1 MSWADE
7 FLGAAKSVA
16 EQMTSSETEGWKIQ
30 GSPEWKASRV
40 NYLGASEC
48 AAVLGLNTYKTAQ
61 HVMNEKLGKSDGP
74 TENYH
79 MRRGNEL
86 EGEIVKEAIEH
97 FSRFDHEGLK
107 EGAPD
112 VEVSKDYPFIRASYD
127 YISREARTG
136 IEVKAPEKI
145 YDDLPKMYWVQC
157 QIQMLVSGFDVWL
170 FYARDVEGRVLQRTV
185 KRDQEFIDEALPK
198 LKAFW
203 DTKEKDGN
211 LFFEAEAK
219 IEDEKFVS
227 LVEELMELE
236 ATVKPLEKRID
247 AIRAEVRAALHAD
260 ETRIG
265 KYVAR
270 ITSAKGNVNYSKIPE
285 LKGVDLEKY
294 RGAAIKRM
302 KIEEWK

>member
-1 MSWADE
+1 MSWANE
-7 FLGAAKSVA
+7 FLAVETGAA
-16 EQMTSSETEGWKIQ
+16 EQMVTEGTAAWKIQ
-30 GSPEWKASRV
+30 GSPEWKASRI

-61 HVMNEKLGKSDGP
+61 HVMDEKLGKSDGP
-74 TENYH
+74 AENYH

-86 EGEIVKEAIEH
+86 EAEIVKEAIEH

-127 YISREARTG
+127 YISRAARTG
-136 IEVKAPEKI
+136 IEVKAPENI
-145 YDDLPKMYWVQC
+145 YSDIPKMYWVQC

-170 FYARDVEGRVLQRTV
+170 FYSRDLDGNVLQRTI
-185 KRDQEFIDEALPK
+185 KRDQAFLDEALPK

-227 LVEELMELE
+227 LVEELMELD
-236 ATVKPLEKRID
+236 AKVKPLEKRIEE
-247 AIRAEVRAALHAD
+247 IRAEVRAALHAD

-270 ITSAKGNVNYSKIPE
+270 IISAKGNVNYSKIPE
-285 LKGVDLEKY
+285 LKGVDLEQY
-294 RGAAIKRM
+294 RGAPIKRM